1 MAILQRQ
8 GGVNGM
14 SGAAERKSSERHQ
27 QGAGWHVLEPADVR
41 EQLKAE
47 SPLSDEEAGNR
58 LVSYGPNALP
68 EARAKGPWARLGRQ
82 LRNFLIY
89 VLATAAVITA
99 SLGQWVD
106 AGVIAA
112 VVVIQTLVGFIQEGK
127 AEQALSAIR
136 HMLAPKA
143 RVLRSGGQHQL
154 DAANLVPGDTV
165 LLEPGDRVPA
175 DLRLE
180 KSHNL
185 KIDEAI
191 LTGESEAV
199 DKSTGAVSADA
210 PLGDQSGMAF
220 SGTMVATGT
229 GRGIVV
235 RTGARTE
242 IGRISGLLAQTT
254 TLKTPLLEQMDRFAR
269 VLSIIVILTGIAIFF
284 GGLVFSGLPFR
295 ELFMAVVGLTVA
307 AIPEGL
313 PAILTITLA
322 IGVRQMARRKAV
334 VRRMPVIET
343 LGAVSVICSDKTGTL
358 TRNEM
363 MVTRAVLSGAR
374 LEVTGEGYGFEGAV
388 NGEQGQQAK
397 SPLLDELA
405 RAAALCND
413 AHVHQES
420 GRVRINGD
428 PMEAALSV
436 FARKAGFDVHSSSAD
451 WPRKDEVPF
460 DTQNRFMATLNHDH
474 HGHSVIYLKGAPE
487 RILDMCSG
495 EVTESGE
502 VSGLNRGF
510 WDQVITEMATEGL
523 RILALARKPA
533 RPGLSELAIEELEQG
548 AELLGLVGLLDP
560 PRQEAIR
567 AIADCHDAGIRV
579 KMITGDHGVTA
590 GAIARKLGLK
600 NTDHVLTGRELDQL
614 DDKQLRELV
623 GEVDVFARTSPEHK
637 LRLVTAL
644 QAQHGVVAMTGD
656 GVNDAPALKRADV
669 GIAMGVKGSE
679 AAREASS
686 VVLLDDNFASIAA
699 AVREGRT
706 VYTNLK
712 KGIAFMLP
720 INGGESISLITALLL
735 GLTLPISAL
744 QILWVNMVSSVVLA
758 MTLAFEPAKPDV
770 MKKPPRLRDESL
782 LQGFVVWRVAF
793 VSLLFLTGIFAAWY
807 WAMHHDSSE
816 TTARTLAVNTLVAME
831 VFYLFAVRYLD
842 SPSITLRGVLGTPI
856 VLLAVAT
863 VIALQLLFTY
873 LPWFNGTFGTE
884 ALSLGMLAFAAGAG
898 VVVLVVLEIETALRK
913 RLLRAGPG

>member
-1 MAILQRQ
+1 MSESVELESGNVEQRDPAWHTLQPAEARLQ
-8 GGVNGM
+8 LNAGM
-14 SGAAERKSSERHQ
+14 
-27 QGAGWHVLEPADVR
+27 
-41 EQLKAE
+41 
-47 SPLSDEEAGNR
+47 PLSNDEVCQRIAIHGR
-58 LVSYGPNALP
+58 NALP
-68 EARAKGPWARLGRQ
+68 EARTRGPWARLGRQ
-82 LRNFLIY
+82 LKNFLIY
-89 VLATAAVITA
+89 VLAAAAIITA
-99 SLGQWVD
+99 SLGHWVD
-106 AGVIAA
+106 AGVILA
-112 VVVIQTLVGFIQEGK
+112 VVVVQTLVGFVQEGK

-143 RVLRSGGQHQL
+143 RVVRSDGQHQI

-199 DKSTGAVSADA
+199 EKSTEAVNSDA
-210 PLGDQSGMAF
+210 PLGDQSGVAF

-229 GRGIVV
+229 GRGVVV
-235 RTGARTE
+235 RTGVRTE

-254 TLKTPLLEQMDRFAR
+254 SLKTPLLEQMDRFAR
-269 VLSIIVILTGIAIFF
+269 ILSIVVIVAGIAIFV
-284 GGLVFSGLPFR
+284 GGSVFSGLPFR

-322 IGVRQMARRKAV
+322 IGVRQMARRQAV

-374 LEVTGEGYGFEGAV
+374 LEVTGEGYSFDGAV
-388 NGEQGQQAK
+388 KGEQGHPSNSA
-397 SPLLDELA
+397 LLDELA

-413 AHVHQES
+413 AHVHHDS
-420 GRVRINGD
+420 GRIRIAGD

-436 FARKAGFDVHSSSAD
+436 FARKAGFDVENSAAD
-451 WPRKDEVPF
+451 WPRKDEIPF
-460 DTQNRFMATLNHDH
+460 DTENRFMATLNHDH
-474 HGHSVIYLKGAPE
+474 HGHCVVYLKGAPE
-487 RILDMCSG
+487 RILEMCAS
-495 EVTESGE
+495 EVAESGE
-502 VSGLNRGF
+502 AGELGRDF
-510 WDQVITEMATEGL
+510 WEQIITEMASDGL
-523 RILALARKPA
+523 RVLALARKPA
-533 RPGLSELAIEELEQG
+533 ARGGSELAIEDLEQG

-567 AIADCHDAGIRV
+567 AIAECHDAGIRV
-579 KMITGDHGVTA
+579 KMITGDHGITA

-600 NTDHVLTGRELDQL
+600 NTERVLTGKDLDQL
-614 DDKQLRELV
+614 DDDQLRDLV

-644 QAQHGVVAMTGD
+644 QDLHGVVAMTGD

-706 VYTNLK
+706 VYSNLK

-758 MTLAFEPAKPDV
+758 MTLAFEPAEPDV
-770 MKKPPRLRDESL
+770 MKRRPRDRDESL
-782 LQGFVVWRVAF
+782 LKGFVIWRVVF
-793 VSLLFLTGIFAAWY
+793 VSLLFLVGIFAAWY
-807 WAMHHDSSE
+807 WAIHHYGDE
-816 TTARTLAVNTLVAME
+816 NTARTLAVNTLVAME
-831 VFYLFAVRYLD
+831 MFYLFAVRYLD
-842 SPSITLRGVLGTPI
+842 SASITLRGVLGTPI
-856 VLLAVAT
+856 VLLAVVA
-863 VIALQLLFTY
+863 VITLQLLFTY
-873 LPWFNGTFGTE
+873 MPWFNETFGTQ
-884 ALSLGMLAFAAGAG
+884 ALSLEMLGFAAASG
-898 VVVLVVLEIETALRK
+898 VAVLVILEIETVLRK
-913 RLLRAGPG
+913 RLLRAGPL